1 MNDRPDGLPSTEA
14 TAPLRSGPV
23 TALAPDVTAVES
35 DLAAATRVCRN
46 CGSTY
51 SIGDRFCATCGTV
64 LRADAAQEVARRDP
78 LIGAII
84 AERYQVVAR
93 IGSGGMGA
101 VYRVRHVRLERYAA
115 MKLLHGDLL
124 RDESM
129 VKRFRR
135 EARAVSRLT
144 CRHTVSV
151 FDFGRSAGLV
161 YLVMEL
167 LQGKDLDEV
176 LQAEG
181 PLKPARVARL
191 MLQMAESLDEA
202 HEQGMVHRD
211 VKPSNA
217 FLCQTVDGNDLL
229 KVLDFG
235 LAKDVVA
242 KDESAEL
249 TAMQSHATVI
259 GTPSYMAP
267 EQIQSQPV
275 SAQTDIYAMGC
286 MMYTL
291 LTGRPPFLAD
301 TPLQLLMCHLT
312 SAYPTL
318 ATFDP
323 SLAPFDGVLH
333 KALQKHSE
341 DRWRTAG
348 DLARAFAAVV
358 GEVDSQAALELP
370 AYAVDSETERALSL
384 GTRDEFEAFERGM
397 QARRLGAYTVGV
409 LLAAMFATGVWWLG
423 WGLPAQMV
431 RFESEKNN
439 DTPEADRLA
448 PGILMQGVLDPG
460 PGTSIDDIDVYRIE
474 VPSPELRASIQ
485 LTGIPELDVQLGIR
499 YVDGQGSVLIVDSE
513 TDSEGENLTGFV
525 SRDPAFYVVVQPSP
539 NATIRRN
546 GEYPYQLLV
555 QFRPAL
561 LGEEREPNDTYSRAA
576 TLAVGQRAL
585 GYLGWNGDVDRW
597 IVPAVDQPLR
607 VTVSGIPGVDLVL
620 GLVEANGP
628 GQQESGQAMD
638 AGGAGEA
645 ETLVI
650 SPSDSPRQLVIGAEP
665 AASDLLSGYL
675 LTLEPLQAASLRT
688 HEPSA
693 FFDDALRRLRR
704 SEAEAAE
711 EEPVRQNA
719 RPRTP
724 RTPNR
729 PGRPTAAPVGVG
741 SSDDT
746 DSPRAEREAD
756 SNGAPSEE

>member
-14 TAPLRSGPV
+14 TALLHSGPV
-23 TALAPDVTAVES
+23 PTLAPDVTAVES
-35 DLAAATRVCRN
+35 DLAASTRVCRN

-51 SIGDRFCATCGTV
+51 TLGDRFCATCGTV

-144 CRHTVSV
+144 SRHTVSV

-242 KDESAEL
+242 NDESAEL
-249 TAMQSHATVI
+249 TAMQSHATVV

-275 SAQTDIYAMGC
+275 GAQTDIYAMGC

-291 LTGRPPFLAD
+291 LTGRPPFVAD

-323 SLAPFDGVLH
+323 ALAPYDGVLQ
-333 KALQKHSE
+333 KALQKHPQ

-370 AYAVDSETERALSL
+370 AFAVDSETERVLSL

-409 LLAAMFATGVWWLG
+409 LLTALFATGVWWLG

-448 PGILMQGVLDPG
+448 PGIVMQGVLDPG
-460 PGTSIDDIDVYRIE
+460 PGTSIDDVDVYRIE

-485 LTGIPELDVQLGIR
+485 LTGIPEMDVQLGIR
-499 YVDGQGSVLIVDSE
+499 YVDGQGSVLIVDSA
-513 TDSEGENLTGFV
+513 TDSEGENLTGFL

-539 NATIRRN
+539 NASIRRN

-561 LGEEREPNDTYSRAA
+561 LGEEREPNDTFNRAE

-585 GYLGWNGDVDRW
+585 GYVGWKGDVDRW

-620 GLVEANGP
+620 GLVEATVP
-628 GQQESGQAMD
+628 GEHESGQAMD
-638 AGGAGEA
+638 AGGPGEA

-665 AASDLLSGYL
+665 AANDLLSGYL
-675 LTLEPLQAASLRT
+675 LSLEPLQAASLRT

-704 SEAEAAE
+704 HEAEAEE

-729 PGRPTAAPVGVG
+729 PGRPTAAPIGVDRPG
-741 SSDDT
+741 DN
-746 DSPRAEREAD
+746 DSPRVEPEAD
-756 SNGAPSEE
+756 PAEVPSEP